1 MLLSK
6 KGGIYLINIKEID
19 ALVFAENNCY
29 VEIISVEEAKEKYGD
44 FFVDLA
50 NETWTL
56 NKRKVYKIGK
66 SRSFRENEYRY
77 GTIGVYNSAERKQRR
92 LMIRSATEAVR
103 SPCTCLD

>member
-1 MLLSK
+1 MANL
-6 KGGIYLINIKEID
+6 EMID
-19 ALVFAENNCY
+19 VLAFAENNCY

-56 NKRKVYKIGK
+56 NKRKIYKIGK

-77 GTIGVYNSAERKQRR
+77 GIIGVYDSAERKQRR
-92 LMIRSATEAVR
+92 LMIRAATEAVR
-103 SPCTCLD
+103 SPCACLD